1 MTHGDSLTLTVE
13 ATHTSLVA
21 RMGAARDGH
30 HPERGRPRDS
40 TDAFLAATS
49 RHLAAV
55 EAVLVPRVRERVPDG
70 VHVAKEYL
78 ERARDLEQT
87 LTLVKARLYGEAHA
101 ISLSWSRLWSAVQSQ
116 LLEHNRLELGL
127 VAALVRY
134 DDPEDL
140 DGLAQRVFDAETHG
154 PTRPHPHL
162 PHTGMFSLVT
172 RKVWA
177 LADRFWDTAE
187 GRVVPQPV
195 RPKPHRHDSLVAQY
209 LVADPHFEG
218 DAPVTEHR
226 HHRPH
231 RPEDGPG
238 DATGV

>member
-1 MTHGDSLTLTVE
+1 
-13 ATHTSLVA
+13 
-21 RMGAARDGH
+21 
-30 HPERGRPRDS
+30 
-40 TDAFLAATS
+40 
-49 RHLAAV
+49 
-55 EAVLVPRVRERVPDG
+55 
-70 VHVAKEYL
+70 
-78 ERARDLEQT
+78 
-87 LTLVKARLYGEAHA
+87 
-101 ISLSWSRLWSAVQSQ
+101 
-116 LLEHNRLELGL
+116 
-127 VAALVRY
+127 
-134 DDPEDL
+134 
-140 DGLAQRVFDAETHG
+140 
-154 PTRPHPHL
+154 
-162 PHTGMFSLVT
+162 MFSLVT

-231 RPEDGPG
+231 RPGDGPG

>member
-1 MTHGDSLTLTVE
+1 MTHGYSLTLTVE
-13 ATHTSLVA
+13 ATHRSLEE
-21 RMGAARDGH
+21 RMHAARAV
-30 HPERGRPRDS
+30 HPGQARPRDR
-40 TDAFLAATS
+40 TDAFLAAAS

-70 VHVAKEYL
+70 VHVSKEYL

-101 ISLSWSRLWSAVQSQ
+101 IHLSWERLWGAVQGQ
-116 LLEHNRLELGL
+116 LREHNRLEMGL
-127 VAALVRY
+127 VDALVRY
-134 DDPEDL
+134 DDPDDL
-140 DGLAQRVFDAETHG
+140 DGLAQRVFDAETHS

-162 PHTGMFSLVT
+162 PHTGLFSLVA
-172 RKVWA
+172 RRVWA
-177 LADRFWDTAE
+177 LADRFWDMAE

-195 RPKPHRHDSLVAQY
+195 RPKAHRHDSLMAQY

-226 HHRPH
+226 HHHPRHPDSGTGGPPH
-231 RPEDGPG
+231 S
-238 DATGV
+238 